1 MVLHA
6 DLCWLE
12 VSTRDLW
19 PLELNYD
26 TYLHNYTP
34 RKETGIPPDEKCSG
48 AVSNYEKPRVAQT
61 WGCTAYFL
69 DPRIKKK

>member
-34 RKETGIPPDEKCSG
+34 RKETGIPPDENGPGPFQTMKNSG
-48 AVSNYEKPRVAQT
+48 LTKPGDVLLI
-61 WGCTAYFL
+61 Y
-69 DPRIKKK
+69 